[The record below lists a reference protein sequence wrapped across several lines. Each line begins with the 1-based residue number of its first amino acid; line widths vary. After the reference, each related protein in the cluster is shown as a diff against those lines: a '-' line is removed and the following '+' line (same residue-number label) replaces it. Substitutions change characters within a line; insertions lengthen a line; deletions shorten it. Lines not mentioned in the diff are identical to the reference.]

1 MRKALKT
8 QRRRNT
14 SSAVDPKYGRWIP
27 KNRYNVDQVPLPFV
41 NEQSKTYDT
50 LGAKQ
55 VWVSQPASGLG
66 RQATLQLCIRADGKQ
81 NVKPALIFRGKEHV
95 STEEKE
101 KYDKKVDVY
110 FQQNAWMDE
119 DTNMKWVQGTLIPG
133 VGQNDQA
140 EKVLFADNVGF
151 QQSEQFHEIA
161 RKEINTT
168 IYMLPENHTDKI
180 QPIDAGCGRI
190 IKLKI
195 GTAMETWLEKDNNLD
210 KWHNGLSAKE
220 RRILLTQWTGEAWS
234 ELNKNQT
241 FFRRLFEKTG
251 CLLTADG
258 SDDFKVSPQGLSDYH
273 F

>member
-8 QRRRNT
+8 QKSRNT
-14 SSAVDPKYGRWIP
+14 SSAADPKYGRWIP

-55 VWVSQPASGLG
+55 VWVSQPASGLDK
-66 RQATLQLCIRADGKQ
+66 RQATLQLCIRADSKQ
-81 NVKPALIFRGKEHV
+81 NLKPALIFRGKGNV

-133 VGQNDQA
+133 VGQNDQG

-151 QQSEQFHEIA
+151 QQSKQFHEGDQHY
-161 RKEINTT
+161 NV
-168 IYMLPENHTDKI
+168 LH
-180 QPIDAGCGRI
+180 
-190 IKLKI
+190 
-195 GTAMETWLEKDNNLD
+195 
-210 KWHNGLSAKE
+210 SE
-220 RRILLTQWTGEAWS
+220 RRSTLQCTCCLKTIQTKFSPSTQAVV
-234 ELNKNQT
+234 
-241 FFRRLFEKTG
+241 
-251 CLLTADG
+251 A
-258 SDDFKVSPQGLSDYH
+258 
-273 F
+273 